1 MLLFDLCEKNCYNI
15 YGEKL
20 ENKGEELMDKKK
32 EVIADNST
40 QMYMHEMGAIP
51 LLTPKEEYD
60 LAIEIKKG
68 NKKAFNKLV
77 EANLRLVVSI
87 AKHFQGCGL
96 SYQDL
101 IQEGNIGLIKA
112 AQKFDVSKGFRFST
126 YATWWIK
133 QAISRAIADQ
143 SKMIRLPVHM
153 TENINKMKKIER
165 QLIVTL
171 GHEPSDEEIAEFMGM
186 SNKDVE
192 DIRAY
197 NTDTISLDVQVNDND
212 DGATLGSLIEDTKFK
227 NPLDICS
234 EESDKNTLN
243 LVLDTLSDRENQ
255 ILKMRFGV
263 DRDKPMTLEEV
274 GQEFNLTKERI
285 RQIEA
290 KALRKL
296 RHPSRANILKQCT
309 F

>member
-1 MLLFDLCEKNCYNI
+1 
-15 YGEKL
+15 
-20 ENKGEELMDKKK
+20 MDKKK

-40 QMYMHEMGAIP
+40 QIYMHEMGAIP

-165 QLIVTL
+165 QLVITL
-171 GHEPSDEEIAEFMGM
+171 GHEPSDEEIADFMGM
-186 SNKDVE
+186 SNKEVE

-263 DRDKPMTLEEV
+263 GRDKPMTLEEV